1 MNDLVYDFTI
11 PLRIHLTFMTKF
23 RETPFTKNDFLFFQK
38 GIFTM
43 NKWIK
48 RWSKLN
54 LEIFTNQLVFPKK
67 YVKNMPRLNFRFSNS
82 VISIFST
89 SDKPTLVVIKNDY
102 IIINVISIRKFRDS
116 FSIKSYV
123 WYHLFTWKSGV
134 QISKMKCTKKKLH
147 RVFFQVLWFL
157 SYNKKF

>member
-1 MNDLVYDFTI
+1 MN
-11 PLRIHLTFMTKF
+11 RS
-23 RETPFTKNDFLFFQK
+23 
-38 GIFTM
+38 
-43 NKWIK
+43 IK

-54 LEIFTNQLVFPKK
+54 LEIFANQLVFPKK
-67 YVKNMPRLNFRFSNS
+67 YVKSMPRLNFRFSNS

-89 SDKPTLVVIKNDY
+89 SDKPILVVIKNDY
-102 IIINVISIRKFRDS
+102 IIISVIRIRKFRDS

-134 QISKMKCTKKKLH
+134 QFCLNWSISKIKCTKKKLH